1 MFWSF
6 VHTPM
11 VSAGRIFNSPEFF
24 QPGPQF
30 ILDYDYRLI
39 DSTDCDKPR
48 LRLHHQKYI
57 YIDIYRTCDI
67 ASLHNLESIGLKT
80 IFYFLYGNK
89 RDHTSV
95 MDLTSLYS
103 DFVMDGREM
112 LFHSAPGYVSS
123 FHDDEG
129 NVYCAV
135 PAFKHSDADLAK
147 DPLSTNR
154 RLVNSDEL
162 ELFGTMVVAGATSDH
177 IKVLIPDTFSGPT
190 LNASSP
196 VVLQHVVGLT
206 LGPAVDLSSSLPA
219 ANLDRALCRNSILPT
234 LRKRQNS
241 YWSEINP
248 ILERW
253 QDVHGANCPVC
264 KGLVRVNMSRHLRL
278 SHTTCQCFWRCPVSS
293 CPAWFASELFGKDH
307 LEDIHK
313 FSEGRGYSYYECLRQ
328 FGLEWFGR
336 RSFFDQRGT
345 TGQALWMDLALARK
359 AGQELHNDYVITTG
373 AEFASLKSFFRA
385 AVRALVRAFIDYP
398 IPGSRGRDP
407 SFDCSPIRPDFLDT
421 TTSTRRDTP
430 TDQPEGIPVMSLPP
444 PLTFTAS
451 TPAVPVV
458 PRPVRSL
465 TPNNASLRFLQMSPG
480 EDVRVHNVLHRG
492 AVAGISIAST
502 DLLLH
507 IRPLPME
514 QLILHD
520 MATVCSWPHGARGE
534 LFAVARRDIAVARR
548 NLARLTHYVDL
559 QDDHLAACD
568 GALDD
573 GIPLM
578 TVEMFSRPTGGVQSV
593 LDVADRPK

>member
-1 MFWSF
+1 
-6 VHTPM
+6 
-11 VSAGRIFNSPEFF
+11 
-24 QPGPQF
+24 
-30 ILDYDYRLI
+30 
-39 DSTDCDKPR
+39 
-48 LRLHHQKYI
+48 
-57 YIDIYRTCDI
+57 
-67 ASLHNLESIGLKT
+67 
-80 IFYFLYGNK
+80 
-89 RDHTSV
+89 

-103 DFVMDGREM
+103 DFVMDGREV
-112 LFHSAPGYVSS
+112 LFHSAPGYISS
-123 FHDDEG
+123 FHDNDG

-135 PAFKHSDADLAK
+135 PAFQHSDADLAR

-154 RLVNSDEL
+154 RLVDSDDL

-190 LNASSP
+190 LNANSP

-206 LGPAVDLSSSLPA
+206 LGTAVDLSSSLPA
-219 ANLDRALCRNSILPT
+219 ANLERALCRNSILPT
-234 LRKRQNS
+234 LNKRRNS

-373 AEFASLKSFFRA
+373 AEFASLRSFFRA

-398 IPGSRGRDP
+398 LPGSRGRDT
-407 SFDCSPIRPDFLDT
+407 SFGCSPIRPNLLDT
-421 TTSTRRDTP
+421 TASTGRNSP
-430 TDQPEGIPVMSLPP
+430 TDQPGGIPVMSLPP
-444 PLTFTAS
+444 PLTFTVS
-451 TPAVPVV
+451 TPAAPVI
-458 PRPVRSL
+458 PRPMRSL
-465 TPNNASLRFLQMSPG
+465 TPNNASLQFLQTSPG

-507 IRPLPME
+507 IGPLPME

-520 MATVCSWPHGARGE
+520 MATVCNWPHGARGE

-593 LDVADRPK
+593 LDVANRPK

>member
-1 MFWSF
+1 
-6 VHTPM
+6 
-11 VSAGRIFNSPEFF
+11 
-24 QPGPQF
+24 
-30 ILDYDYRLI
+30 
-39 DSTDCDKPR
+39 
-48 LRLHHQKYI
+48 
-57 YIDIYRTCDI
+57 
-67 ASLHNLESIGLKT
+67 
-80 IFYFLYGNK
+80 
-89 RDHTSV
+89 

-103 DFVMDGREM
+103 DFVMDGREV

-123 FHDDEG
+123 FHDNDG

-135 PAFKHSDADLAK
+135 PAFQHSDADLAR
-147 DPLSTNR
+147 DLLSTNC
-154 RLVNSDEL
+154 RLVDTEEL

-190 LNASSP
+190 LNANSP

-206 LGPAVDLSSSLPA
+206 LGPAG
-219 ANLDRALCRNSILPT
+219 NSILPT
-234 LRKRQNS
+234 LNKRRNS

-248 ILERW
+248 ILQRW
-253 QDVHGANCPVC
+253 QDVNDANCPVC

-307 LEDIHK
+307 LEDVHN
-313 FSEGRGYSYYECLRQ
+313 FSEGRGYSYYECLRR

-345 TGQALWMDLALARK
+345 TGQALWMNLALARK

-373 AEFASLKSFFRA
+373 AEFGSLKSFFRA

-398 IPGSRGRDP
+398 LPGSRGRDT
-407 SFDCSPIRPDFLDT
+407 SFSCSPIRPNLLDT
-421 TTSTRRDTP
+421 TISTGRDSP
-430 TDQPEGIPVMSLPP
+430 IDQPGGIPVMSLPP

-451 TPAVPVV
+451 TPAVPVIQ
-458 PRPVRSL
+458 RPMRSL
-465 TPNNASLRFLQMSPG
+465 TPNNASLQFLQTSPG
-480 EDVRVHNVLHRG
+480 EDVRVHNIQHRG
-492 AVAGISIAST
+492 AVAGISIVST

-507 IRPLPME
+507 VGPLPME

-520 MATVCSWPHGARGE
+520 MATVCNWPLGARGE

-578 TVEMFSRPTGGVQSV
+578 TVKMFSRPTGGVQSV
-593 LDVADRPK
+593 LDVANRPK